1 MAELVK
7 RRRLVN
13 PGKKR
18 RNLSPLQKL
27 FFGTK
32 RQRAAVKANKGKKRR
47 RNVAMGYRGSK
58 RVAKSWTQG
67 ITSRPVRRRKRNI
80 SSIVT
85 VSPAKRNPG
94 RRKYKKRNS
103 RKVIVVNKGRKRM
116 ATKRR
121 VVRRRTYRRKRNY
134 GTQKGRSWS
143 YYAPR
148 PSGIKRKKK
157 GNPGRVRRRRVSRG
171 VSRHHRRRRNP
182 GFLSMGGGGTMT
194 SVAGVVGGLALTKV
208 LCGFVPPQFTAGV
221 LGYLATGVIA
231 VAQGKLAGK
240 VFKSPTLGH
249 NMMVGGLAYLA
260 AKVLNDFLPSVGGY
274 TGISG
279 MGLIGGGSFYNPQVN
294 QNGSMGSFVLPAA
307 TMGAIAA
314 NMPATATTGVRGLR
328 RTGRLM

>member
-1 MAELVK
+1 MAEIVK

-13 PGKKR
+13 PGRKR
-18 RNLSPLQKL
+18 RNLSPLQKM

-32 RQRAAVKANKGKKRR
+32 RQRAAVKANKGRKRR

-67 ITSRPVRRRKRNI
+67 ITSKPARRRKRNI

-85 VSPAKRNPG
+85 VYPAKRNPG
-94 RRKYKKRNS
+94 RRKYKRRNS
-103 RKVIVVNKGRKRM
+103 RKVVVVNKGRKKM
-116 ATKRR
+116 ATRRR
-121 VVRRRTYRRKRNY
+121 VVRRRTYRRRRNY
-134 GTQKGRSWS
+134 GTRSGRSWS
-143 YYAPR
+143 TYSRKAT
-148 PSGIKRKKK
+148 GKRKK
-157 GNPGRVRRRRVSRG
+157 GNPGRVRRRRVSRRR
-171 VSRHHRRRRNP
+171 VSRRVGRRRNP

-194 SVAGVVGGLALTKV
+194 SVAGVVGGLALTKI
-208 LCGFVPPQFTAGV
+208 LCGFVPAQFTAGV

-240 VFKSPTLGH
+240 LLKSPTIGH

-260 AKVLNDFLPSVGGY
+260 AKVLNDFLPSIGGY

-294 QNGSMGSFVLPAA
+294 QNGSMGNFVIPAA

-314 NMPATATTGVRGLR
+314 NMPTATTGVRGLR